1 MLSLTRK
8 SDYALVALTYLG
20 HQARAGGV
28 PGGMMEETSLRSSGE
43 SSGGASGGASGEI
56 SGGGGEG
63 ESISARRIAS
73 RFRLPLP
80 LLMNILKSLAHAG
93 LVVSSRGPQGGY
105 MLARP
110 PETISVLDVVMA
122 IEGPVRLT
130 LCNGE
135 DASVSGDGGCT
146 ASGCCLIKHPI
157 RQLNRRL
164 EAFLGAVTLL
174 DLMQPADLPE
184 PQNAVPQR

>member
-20 HQARAGGV
+20 QQARGG
-28 PGGMMEETSLRSSGE
+28 GTSGE
-43 SSGGASGGASGEI
+43 SSGKASGGAV
-56 SGGGGEG
+56 GGGG
-63 ESISARRIAS
+63 SISARRIAS

-110 PETISVLDVVMA
+110 PETISVLDVVLA

-135 DASVSGDGGCT
+135 DASVSGDGGCA

-184 PQNAVPQR
+184 PQNAATQG